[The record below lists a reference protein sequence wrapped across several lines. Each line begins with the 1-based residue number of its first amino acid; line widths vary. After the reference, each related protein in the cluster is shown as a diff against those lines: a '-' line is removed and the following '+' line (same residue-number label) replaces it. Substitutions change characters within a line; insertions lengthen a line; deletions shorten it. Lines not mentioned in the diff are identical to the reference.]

1 MGYSWDINGI
11 YRYKWCIYIWS
22 INHLWDI
29 NGYDLWSIDIEW
41 LKITSFQY
49 KEISR
54 NERMAHRGFV
64 WVVHGIGVF
73 TLCFASAVVILVTP
87 HFFST
92 NASFIKPGLLG
103 NLPFISLNDIYI
115 YINDGL
121 LMIYT
126 NKWEIPH
133 LLMISPLNPPPM
145 VDFSLLCL
153 NTRGYPCHWLA
164 KPEPCSYSN
173 NEGLGPR
180 STLSSCSKV
189 HEYKFWLIYSYL

>member
-1 MGYSWDINGI
+1 M
-11 YRYKWCIYIWS
+11 
-22 INHLWDI
+22 
-29 NGYDLWSIDIEW
+29 
-41 LKITSFQY
+41 
-49 KEISR
+49 
-54 NERMAHRGFV
+54 
-64 WVVHGIGVF
+64 
-73 TLCFASAVVILVTP
+73 
-87 HFFST
+87 
-92 NASFIKPGLLG
+92 
-103 NLPFISLNDIYI
+103 IYI